1 MTKNSSFESLRI
13 FCKSHVIFTFTYETE
28 AHIHLCKK
36 ASPGGG
42 RGRGEWRGS
51 QQQRLGLRPPWKH
64 RPSQQVAV
72 LGPDLNLFWKKEL
85 KKVTVNQQKIIN
97 VCLYLC
103 GLGLTVAA
111 PGSPQGKA
119 RLGGNGVPRAGEEP
133 EGWMRPCPTPASLVR
148 HPLAPS

>member
-1 MTKNSSFESLRI
+1 MSFSLSPVKLKLKFI
-13 FCKSHVIFTFTYETE
+13 FV
-28 AHIHLCKK
+28 KK
-36 ASPGGG
+36 LPGGGG
-42 RGRGEWRGS
+42 RGQGEWRGS
-51 QQQRLGLRPPWKH
+51 QQHRLGLGPPWKH

-72 LGPDLNLFWKKEL
+72 LGSDLNLFWKKEL

-111 PGSPQGKA
+111 PGSPRGKPA
-119 RLGGNGVPRAGEEP
+119 WEEMEFPGAGEEP
-133 EGWMRPCPTPASLVR
+133 EDWKRPCPTPASLVR